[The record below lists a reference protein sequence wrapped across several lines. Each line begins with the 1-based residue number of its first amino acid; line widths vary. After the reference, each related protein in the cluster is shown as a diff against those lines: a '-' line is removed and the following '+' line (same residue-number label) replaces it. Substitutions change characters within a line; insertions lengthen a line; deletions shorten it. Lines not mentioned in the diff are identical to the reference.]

1 VTAPPPERDSGTTL
15 PSHLRQG
22 ELDRLAVLLRHATG
36 GAWAVALY
44 NTVAVRDD
52 VMDTLRRR
60 LSPLP
65 VHDFTFTSE
74 RTNPLA
80 YLEQLP
86 KEGYEKRAIIF
97 LYDLTR
103 AGEQVWG
110 FLEMQREALAEH
122 PHGLVFWLTLEERG
136 EAVRSAPNF
145 WSQRSGVFD
154 FTIADEATLAQVRG
168 QWAGSAVRFADRA
181 DWERQVRLYQGL
193 LEEYEQSEEA
203 AADALFDLHGK
214 IGRLHYAVSDYR
226 RATQSAQ
233 RQLALAEKGHNEH
246 WRAIALTNIG
256 AAYDSLGKRRQAL
269 EYYEQALLIMREVGD
284 RSGEATTLNNIGAVY
299 DSLGE
304 RRRALEYYEQALP
317 IRREVGDRSGEATT
331 LNNIGLVYDNLTER
345 RRALEYYKQALSISR
360 EVGDRSGEATTLN
373 NIGLVYDSLGERRRP
388 LEYYE
393 QALPIRR
400 EVGDRAGEAA
410 TLNNIGAVYANLGE
424 RRRALEYYER
434 ALPIVREVGDRA
446 VEAATLNNIGAVYDN
461 LGERRR
467 ALEYY
472 EQALSIS
479 REVGDRSGESV
490 TLDNIAMVYEEDE
503 NYVEAIHLLEQ
514 VVAIDEA
521 IEHPD
526 LESDRVTLARL
537 RKRAT
542 GRGLLT
548 VLAKKAQRWFARL
561 RG

>member
-1 VTAPPPERDSGTTL
+1 MTVPPPERDSGTTL
-15 PSHLRQG
+15 PSHLRRG
-22 ELDRLAVLLRHATG
+22 ELNRLAVLLRHATG
-36 GAWAVALY
+36 GAWAIALY

-52 VMDTLRRR
+52 VMAALRRR

-65 VHDFTFTSE
+65 VHDFTFTPE

-103 AGEQVWG
+103 AGKRVWG
-110 FLEMQREALAEH
+110 YLEMQREALAEH
-122 PHGLVFWLTLEERG
+122 PHGLVFWLTPEERG

-145 WSQRSGVFD
+145 WSQRSGVFN

-193 LEEYEQSEEA
+193 LDEYQQSGSPP
-203 AADALFDLHGK
+203 ADTMFDMYGK
-214 IGRLHYAVSDYR
+214 LAYLYFATSDYR
-226 RATQSAQ
+226 RTGELAK
-233 RQLALAEKGHNEH
+233 RQLALAKE
-246 WRAIALTNIG
+246 I
-256 AAYDSLGKRRQAL
+256 DDPRRHAQA
-269 EYYEQALLIMREVGD
+269 
-284 RSGEATTLNNIGAVY
+284 LNNIGLVY
-299 DSLGE
+299 DNLGE

-331 LNNIGLVYDNLTER
+331 LNNIGAVYDN
-345 RRALEYYKQALSISR
+345 
-360 EVGDRSGEATTLN
+360 
-373 NIGLVYDSLGERRRP
+373 LGERRRA

-400 EVGDRAGEAA
+400 EVGDRSGEAT

-424 RRRALEYYER
+424 RRRALEYYEQ
-434 ALPIVREVGDRA
+434 ALP
-446 VEAATLNNIGAVYDN
+446 
-461 LGERRR
+461 
-467 ALEYY
+467 
-472 EQALSIS
+472 IS
-479 REVGDRSGESV
+479 REVGDRTGESV
-490 TLDNIAMVYEEDE
+490 TLYNMAMVYEKEE
-503 NYVEAIHLLEQ
+503 HYAEATRLLEQ

-526 LESDRVTLARL
+526 LESDRAKLEQVRQ
-537 RKRAT
+537 RAA
-542 GRGLLT
+542 GH
-548 VLAKKAQRWFARL
+548 
-561 RG
+561 